1 MAKTDKPTVAPS
13 RQRLTV
19 ILKKHEAR
27 RRDLQE
33 AIANGFTFTPC
44 SCGVKE
50 PKLWEERY
58 F

>member
-1 MAKTDKPTVAPS
+1 MAKTDKPAVTTP

-19 ILKKHEAR
+19 ILKKHAAR

-50 PKLWEERY
+50 PKLWEER
-58 F
+58 